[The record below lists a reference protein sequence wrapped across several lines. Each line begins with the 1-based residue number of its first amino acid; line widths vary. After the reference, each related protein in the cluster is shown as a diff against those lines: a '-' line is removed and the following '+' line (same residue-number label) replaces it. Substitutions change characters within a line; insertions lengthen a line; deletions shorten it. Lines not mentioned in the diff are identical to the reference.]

1 MANYQ
6 KSEITKNRI
15 IDITKKLLEEK
26 GFDNVTVRDICR
38 EANVSVSMLNYHFGS
53 KDNLYHILLG
63 ILSDKIMESLDLYYP
78 ELKEKSKTVHDLSYI
93 LILIES
99 LLVDNDFMKT
109 YRKMHC
115 QPYTIE
121 QIKAGIRKNL
131 VIYHKHSGSNPSEQL
146 LEIYSNAFAAAIT
159 SVAKEDSY
167 ALLSQDIER
176 VKMIMQTLFLHI
188 YFVRE
193 DMLEVTRD
201 ALAISDKLKVKM
213 SSFDNIEVTYLDN

>member
-6 KSEITKNRI
+6 KSEITKKKI
-15 IDITKKLLEEK
+15 IEITKKLLEEK

-38 EANVSVSMLNYHFGS
+38 EADISVSMLNYHFGS
-53 KDNLYHILLG
+53 KDNLYLRLLST
-63 ILSDKIMESLDLYYP
+63 LSDKILECLDFYYP
-78 ELKEKSKTVHDLSYI
+78 ELKEKAKTVHDLSYI
-93 LILIES
+93 LILVES

-115 QPYTIE
+115 QPYIIE

-131 VIYHKHSGSNPSEQL
+131 VIYHNLSGSNPSEQL
-146 LEIYSNAFAAAIT
+146 LEIYSNAFAAAVT

-188 YFVRE
+188 YFVRD

-201 ALAISDKLKVKM
+201 ALAISNQLKIIM
-213 SSFDNIEVTYLDN
+213 SSFDKIEIIFSKN